1 MHRLRRK
8 RRGRAPALAAMQPT
22 NGANG
27 HKDEVGVVEMEGCK
41 VLTAKLILRQT
52 FGIASRSV
60 ICPRRLLGRWPNRNQ
75 GVTDVKLLP

>member
-1 MHRLRRK
+1 M
-8 RRGRAPALAAMQPT
+8 
-22 NGANG
+22 
-27 HKDEVGVVEMEGCK
+27 K

-52 FGIASRSV
+52 FEIASRSV